1 MQHFSSLLFQFNLEY
16 FIDVNFSELI
26 DGNVLIV
33 KFFRDDN
40 MEKLCTLNFLE
51 LLIRILLDDQIISSC

>member
-1 MQHFSSLLFQFNLEY
+1 MQYFSSLLFQFNLEY

>member
-26 DGNVLIV
+26 DENVLIV

>member
-51 LLIRILLDDQIISSC
+51 LLIRILLDDQIIPSC

>member
-26 DGNVLIV
+26 NENVLIV

-51 LLIRILLDDQIISSC
+51 LLIRILLDDQIISNC